1 MFRCEACGALFE
13 VPKMIPESRG
23 EFWGIPCHEDVA
35 YSPCCE
41 DDFVEGKLYYAAG
54 KTFYYD
60 EDENKN
66 FHIADFDGE
75 YFAEDEDALYDE
87 ILSEEQYKWYK
98 KYPGY
103 DIDIVIEVYEE
114 EV

>member
-1 MFRCEACGALFE
+1 MFKCMACGELFDE
-13 VPKMIPESRG
+13 PKMIPESRG
-23 EFWGIPCHEDVA
+23 EFWGFPAYENMP

-41 DDFVEGKLYYAAG
+41 DDFVEGKMFYAEG

-60 EDENKN
+60 EDENKT

-87 ILSEEQYKWYK
+87 ILFEERRKYDR
-98 KYPGY
+98 KYPDW
-103 DIDIVIEVYEE
+103 DIDVEIVFCDEA
-114 EV
+114 